1 MSESNVI
8 ANSVWARVQPKKVLV
23 LCPFPHG
30 VAAGQRFKY
39 EQFFNHW
46 RENGYDIEVSSFM
59 DNRLWEVVYKPGHY
73 LGKFLGVLRGYGRR
87 IRDMMRVRDFDI
99 VYVFMWVTPFG
110 TNMFERLTRRLAKGL
125 VYDIEDRIYVGPE
138 PAPSTSPN
146 PVARLL
152 KGPHKARFLIQA
164 ADHVIAASPF
174 ITKDC
179 EGLNK
184 DHAATYV
191 PPSMDTGRLTPKTV
205 QELGHK
211 VTLGWT
217 GTFSTKI
224 YLDSLRSVLRRL
236 AERRAF
242 RLLVIGN
249 FDYTFEGIDLK
260 VVQWSPDR
268 EVQDLQEIDIGIY
281 PLPMDD
287 DWVFGKSGL
296 KALQYMAV
304 GVPTVATNV
313 GSTPMVVRHGHNG
326 LLVKTEEQW
335 LEALEQLIDDSELR
349 RRLGAN
355 GRRTVVENY
364 SIQAVRQKYL
374 AILDNVVGVP
384 APP

>member
-1 MSESNVI
+1 M
-8 ANSVWARVQPKKVLV
+8 
-23 LCPFPHG
+23 
-30 VAAGQRFKY
+30 
-39 EQFFNHW
+39 
-46 RENGYDIEVSSFM
+46 
-59 DNRLWEVVYKPGHY
+59 
-73 LGKFLGVLRGYGRR
+73 
-87 IRDMMRVRDFDI
+87 
-99 VYVFMWVTPFG
+99 
-110 TNMFERLTRRLAKGL
+110 
-125 VYDIEDRIYVGPE
+125 
-138 PAPSTSPN
+138 
-146 PVARLL
+146 L

-184 DHAATYV
+184 NHAATYV

-287 DWVFGKSGL
+287 DWVFGKSAL